1 MEKDRRREPRT
12 RGARPVY
19 VRPADPNCKPF
30 EEVRT
35 MRDFSRDGLY
45 FLTELSCYSKGMRL
59 HVIPAFGSLNLEY
72 VAEVVRVERT
82 PSGEYGVALRLL
94 GVKDATGTPQ
104 TAAKSAFQSFALAA
118 SPIRTTPR

>member
-12 RGARPVY
+12 RDARPVY
-19 VRPADPNCKPF
+19 VRLADPNGEQF

-45 FLTELSCYSKGMRL
+45 FLTEQSCYAAGMQL

-82 PSGEYGVALRLL
+82 SAGSMAWRCGWC
-94 GVKDATGTPQ
+94 GSKTP
-104 TAAKSAFQSFALAA
+104 
-118 SPIRTTPR
+118 